1 MEPSLCSVDEA
12 VQLSD
17 GSMGHTMCVVEFV
30 SKAAPV
36 SSCTCNSG
44 ISLVCLDGGTVP
56 KGVKSSDNVIGAV
69 AHLLKK
75 NQANRS

>member
-1 MEPSLCSVDEA
+1 MGVWDTQCAWLN
-12 VQLSD
+12 LSARL
-17 GSMGHTMCVVEFV
+17 HQW
-30 SKAAPV
+30 

-75 NQANRS
+75 IKLTEAESENEERAN